1 LTQLEEK
8 FLKLSEEKIDIE
20 FIFAVYRKN
29 LCRYQNE
36 LVMGTFNND
45 LGDLT
50 LE

>member
-29 LCRYQNE
+29 LCRYQK